1 MIFHVKSLWA
11 KEFTRSLSLS
21 KLIVEENLIGS
32 GPAMALIKEDQ
43 CIGIESIEEAEF
55 LLKETKRY
63 IKAFK
68 DFNNRPPKKPY
79 KPKDD
84 QFE

>member
-1 MIFHVKSLWA
+1 MN
-11 KEFTRSLSLS
+11 

-32 GPAMALIKEDQ
+32 GPAMALVKEEQ
-43 CIGIESIEEAEF
+43 CIMIESIEEAEF
-55 LLKETKRY
+55 LLIETKRY

-68 DFNNRPPKKPY
+68 DFNNRPPKKSY